1 MVGRFMTNSSSHE
14 PVKFN
19 RTRLLEALLDSATDY
34 AIIAMDLD
42 GLVTSWNEGARR
54 ILGWTEEEMIGQPA
68 SVFFTL
74 EDRQKGTQLAEMQNA
89 LDQGRG
95 NDERW
100 HQKKD
105 GTCFWASGEMM
116 PLRDEN
122 GTPQGFLKILRDRT
136 DQRQA
141 AEAQRADAE
150 FLHSV
155 LASSGDCIKV
165 LDLDAKLEFMNE
177 GGLRIMEVSD
187 FKAIRGRPWPGFWPA
202 EEQEEAWAAIETA
215 RAGASARFQGF
226 ADTMKG
232 TRKCWDVQVTAIPG
246 ALGRPEKLLAVSRDI
261 TEQKRIEGELRE
273 LNDTLERRI
282 EERTRELR
290 ASEDQLRQ
298 SQKLDA
304 IGQLTGGVAH
314 DFNNLLTGI
323 SGSLEILQT
332 RLARGQFT
340 DVDRFISAA
349 QGASKRAAALTHR
362 LLAFSRR
369 QTLDPKPTNANR
381 LIEGMEDLVRRTV
394 GPSIEVETVLAEDLW
409 ITLCDVSQLENS
421 ILNLC
426 INARDAMPDGGKLT
440 IQTAN
445 TSLDGRAAREK
456 DMVAG
461 QYVMVCV
468 TDTGIGMAPE
478 VIERAFDPFYTT
490 KPMGQ
495 GTGLGLSMTYG
506 FAKQSGGQVRIYSEV
521 GRGTTMRI
529 FLPRHAGE
537 EDAESLPAQLTE
549 APRAQAGETVL
560 IVDDDEA
567 VRMLVA
573 EVLQELGYGAIEA
586 ADGTSGLN
594 VLQSNARIDLLITD
608 VGLPGGINGRQIADA
623 ARVRRPGLKVL
634 FITGYAENAVVRN
647 GYLEAGMQIMIKP
660 FTMEALATRI
670 QDVIA
675 CERAT
680 KTSV

>member
-1 MVGRFMTNSSSHE
+1 MTDSSTHE
-14 PVKFN
+14 PVKFD

-42 GLVTSWNEGARR
+42 GLVTSWNEGAHR

-74 EDRQKGTQLAEMQNA
+74 QDRQKGTQLAEMQSA
-89 LDQGRG
+89 LDHGRG

-100 HQKKD
+100 HRKKD

-116 PLRDEN
+116 PLKDEN
-122 GTPQGFLKILRDRT
+122 GSPQGFLKILRDRT

-141 AEAQRADAE
+141 AEAQRSDAE

-187 FKAIRGRPWPGFWPA
+187 FNAIRGCPWPDFWPS
-202 EEQEEAWAAIETA
+202 EGQEEAWAAIETA
-215 RAGASARFQGF
+215 KAGASARFQGF
-226 ADTMKG
+226 AATMKG
-232 TRKCWDVQVTAIPG
+232 ARKCWDVQVTAIPG
-246 ALGRPEKLLAVSRDI
+246 ANGRPEKLLAVSRDI
-261 TEQKRIEGELRE
+261 TEQKRVEGELRE

-282 EERTRELR
+282 EERTRELQ

-304 IGQLTGGVAH
+304 LGQLTGGVAH

-332 RLARGQFT
+332 RLAHGQLT
-340 DVDRFISAA
+340 DVDRFITAA

-409 ITLCDVSQLENS
+409 ITLCDASQLENAV
-421 ILNLC
+421 LNLC
-426 INARDAMPDGGKLT
+426 INARDAMPDGGRLT
-440 IQTAN
+440 IETVN
-445 TSLDGRAAREK
+445 TSLDGRAAREQ
-456 DMVAG
+456 DMAAG

-468 TDTGIGMAPE
+468 TDTGTGMAPD

-521 GRGTTMRI
+521 GKGTTMRI
-529 FLPRHAGE
+529 YLPRHAGE

-567 VRMLVA
+567 VRMLVT
-573 EVLQELGYGAIEA
+573 EVLQELGYAAIEA
-586 ADGTSGLN
+586 ADGNSGLN
-594 VLQSNARIDLLITD
+594 LLQSNARIDLLITD
-608 VGLPGGINGRQIADA
+608 VGLPGGMNGRQIADA
-623 ARVRRPGLKVL
+623 ARVRRPDLKVL

-675 CERAT
+675 GEHAT
-680 KTSV
+680 KTSL

>member
-1 MVGRFMTNSSSHE
+1 MTNSSSHE

-19 RTRLLEALLDSATDY
+19 RMRLLEALLDSATDY

-150 FLHSV
+150 FLRSV
-155 LASSGDCIKV
+155 LASSADCIKV

-187 FKAIRGRPWPGFWPA
+187 FSAIRGCRWPDFWPSDSK
-202 EEQEEAWAAIETA
+202 EDPWAAIETA
-215 RAGASARFQGF
+215 KGGESARFQGF
-226 ADTMKG
+226 ANTMKG
-232 TRKCWDVQVTAIPG
+232 TRKCWDVQVTPIPG
-246 ALGRPEKLLAVSRDI
+246 ADGRPKKLLAVSRDI

-298 SQKLDA
+298 SQKLEA

-340 DVDRFISAA
+340 DADRFISAA

-369 QTLDPKPTNANR
+369 QTLDPKLTNANR

-394 GPSIEVETVLAEDLW
+394 GPSIEVKTVLAEDLW
-409 ITLCDVSQLENS
+409 MTLCDASQLENS
-421 ILNLC
+421 VLNLC

-440 IQTAN
+440 IKTAN
-445 TSLDGRAAREK
+445 TSLAGRAAREQ
-456 DMVAG
+456 DMASG

-468 TDTGIGMAPE
+468 TDTGTGMTPD

-506 FAKQSGGQVRIYSEV
+506 FAKQSGGQVQICSKV
-521 GRGTTMRI
+521 GRGTTMCI
-529 FLPRHAGE
+529 FLPRHSGE
-537 EDAESLPAQLTE
+537 EDAESRPAQLTE

-560 IVDDDEA
+560 IIDDDEA
-567 VRMLVA
+567 VRMLVT
-573 EVLQELGYGAIEA
+573 EVLLELGYGAIEA
-586 ADGTSGLN
+586 ADGISGLN
-594 VLQSNARIDLLITD
+594 MLQSNARIDLLITD

-623 ARVRRPGLKVL
+623 ARVRRPDLKVL
-634 FITGYAENAVVRN
+634 FITGYAENAVVRD

-670 QDVIA
+670 QDIIGR
-675 CERAT
+675 ERAA
-680 KTSV
+680 KTSD

>member
-1 MVGRFMTNSSSHE
+1 MTNSSSHE

-42 GLVTSWNEGARR
+42 GLVTSWNEGAHR

-74 EDRQKGTQLAEMQNA
+74 EDRQKGTQLAEMQSA

-116 PLRDEN
+116 PLTDEN

-187 FKAIRGRPWPGFWPA
+187 FNAIRGCPWPGFWPVDG
-202 EEQEEAWAAIETA
+202 QEEAWAAIATA

-232 TRKCWDVQVTAIPG
+232 TPKCWDVQVTAIPG
-246 ALGRPEKLLAVSRDI
+246 AHGRPEKLLAVSRDI

-381 LIEGMEDLVRRTV
+381 LIAGMEDLVRRTV

-409 ITLCDVSQLENS
+409 ITLCDASQLENS
-421 ILNLC
+421 VLNLC

-440 IQTAN
+440 IETAN
-445 TSLDGRAAREK
+445 TSLDRRTAREQ
-456 DMVAG
+456 DMAAG
-461 QYVMVCV
+461 QYVTVCV
-468 TDTGIGMAPE
+468 TDTGSGMAPD

-521 GRGTTMRI
+521 DKGTTMRI

-537 EDAESLPAQLTE
+537 EDAESRPGQLAE
-549 APRAQAGETVL
+549 VPRAQAGETIL

-567 VRMLVA
+567 VRMLVT

-608 VGLPGGINGRQIADA
+608 VGLPGGMNGRQIADV
-623 ARVRRPGLKVL
+623 ARVHRPGLKVL

-647 GYLEAGMQIMIKP
+647 GFLEAGMQIMVKP
-660 FTMEALATRI
+660 FTMEALAARI

>member
-1 MVGRFMTNSSSHE
+1 MMNSSSHE

-74 EDRQKGTQLAEMQNA
+74 EDRQKGTQLAEMQSA
-89 LDQGRG
+89 LDHGRG

-116 PLRDEN
+116 PLKDEN

-150 FLHSV
+150 FLRSV

-177 GGLRIMEVSD
+177 GGLRVMEVSD
-187 FKAIRGRPWPGFWPA
+187 FNAIRGCPWPGFWPA
-202 EEQEEAWAAIETA
+202 DGQEEAWAAIATA
-215 RAGASARFQGF
+215 KAGASARFQGF

-232 TRKCWDVQVTAIPG
+232 TPKCWDVQVTAIPG
-246 ALGRPEKLLAVSRDI
+246 AHGRPEKLLAVSRDI

-381 LIEGMEDLVRRTV
+381 LIAGMEDLVRRTV

-409 ITLCDVSQLENS
+409 ITLCDASQLENS
-421 ILNLC
+421 VLNLC

-440 IQTAN
+440 IETAN
-445 TSLDGRAAREK
+445 TSLDRRTAREQ
-456 DMVAG
+456 DMAAG
-461 QYVMVCV
+461 QYVTVCV
-468 TDTGIGMAPE
+468 TDTGSGMAPD

-521 GRGTTMRI
+521 DKGTTMRI

-537 EDAESLPAQLTE
+537 EDAESLPAQLAE
-549 APRAQAGETVL
+549 VPRAQAGETIL

-567 VRMLVA
+567 VRMLVT

-608 VGLPGGINGRQIADA
+608 VGLPGGMNGRQIADA

-660 FTMEALATRI
+660 FTMEALAARI

-675 CERAT
+675 CERAA

>member
-1 MVGRFMTNSSSHE
+1 MTNSSSHE

-116 PLRDEN
+116 PLKDEN

-136 DQRQA
+136 EQRQA

-187 FKAIRGRPWPGFWPA
+187 FNAIRGCPWPGFWPA
-202 EEQEEAWAAIETA
+202 DGQEEAWAAIATA

-232 TRKCWDVQVTAIPG
+232 TPKCWDVQVTAIPG
-246 ALGRPEKLLAVSRDI
+246 AHGRPEKLLAVSRDI

-381 LIEGMEDLVRRTV
+381 LIAGMEDLVRRTV

-409 ITLCDVSQLENS
+409 ITLCDASQLENS
-421 ILNLC
+421 VLNLC

-440 IQTAN
+440 IETAN
-445 TSLDGRAAREK
+445 TSLDRRTAREQ
-456 DMVAG
+456 DMAAG
-461 QYVMVCV
+461 QYVTVCV
-468 TDTGIGMAPE
+468 TDTGSGMAPD

-521 GRGTTMRI
+521 DKGTTMRI

-537 EDAESLPAQLTE
+537 EDAESLPALLAE
-549 APRAQAGETVL
+549 VPRAQAGETIL

-567 VRMLVA
+567 VRMLVT

-608 VGLPGGINGRQIADA
+608 VGLPGGMNGRQIADV
-623 ARVRRPGLKVL
+623 ARVHRPGLKVL

-647 GYLEAGMQIMIKP
+647 GFLEAGMQIMVKP
-660 FTMEALATRI
+660 FTMEALAARI

>member
-1 MVGRFMTNSSSHE
+1 MTNSSSHE

-42 GLVTSWNEGARR
+42 GLVTSWNEGAHR

-74 EDRQKGTQLAEMQNA
+74 EDRQKGTQLAEMQSA

-116 PLRDEN
+116 PLKDEN

-187 FKAIRGRPWPGFWPA
+187 FNAIRGCPWPGFWPA
-202 EEQEEAWAAIETA
+202 DGQEEAWAAIATA

-246 ALGRPEKLLAVSRDI
+246 AHGRPEKLLAVSRDI

-381 LIEGMEDLVRRTV
+381 LIAGMEDLVRRTV

-409 ITLCDVSQLENS
+409 ITLCDASQLENS
-421 ILNLC
+421 VLNLC

-440 IQTAN
+440 IETAN
-445 TSLDGRAAREK
+445 TSLDRRTAREQ
-456 DMVAG
+456 DMAAG

-468 TDTGIGMAPE
+468 TDTGSGMAPD

-521 GRGTTMRI
+521 DKGTTMRI

-537 EDAESLPAQLTE
+537 EDAESLPAQLAE
-549 APRAQAGETVL
+549 VPRAQAGETIL

-567 VRMLVA
+567 VRMLVT

-608 VGLPGGINGRQIADA
+608 VGLPGGMNGRQIADA
-623 ARVRRPGLKVL
+623 ARVHRPGLKVL

-660 FTMEALATRI
+660 FTMEALAARI

>member
-1 MVGRFMTNSSSHE
+1 MEDIRAHGRVTL
-14 PVKFN
+14 N

-42 GLVTSWNEGARR
+42 GLVTSWNEGAHR

-74 EDRQKGTQLAEMQNA
+74 DDRQKGTQHAEMQA
-89 LDQGRG
+89 AMERGRG
-95 NDERW
+95 SDERW

-105 GTCFWASGEMM
+105 GSRFWASGEMM
-116 PLRDEN
+116 PLKDET

-136 DQRQA
+136 DQRRA

-177 GGLRIMEVSD
+177 GGLRVMEVSD
-187 FKAIRGRPWPGFWPA
+187 FNAIRGCPWPDFWPA
-202 EEQEEAWAAIETA
+202 EGQEEAWAAIETA
-215 RAGASARFQGF
+215 RAGGSARFQGF
-226 ADTMKG
+226 ANTMTG
-232 TRKCWDVQVTAIPG
+232 TPKCWDVQVSAIPG
-246 ALGRPEKLLAVSRDI
+246 VHGRPEKLLAVSRDI
-261 TEQKRIEGELRE
+261 TEQKRIEAELRE
-273 LNDTLERRI
+273 LNETLERRI
-282 EERTRELR
+282 EQRTRELQV
-290 ASEDQLRQ
+290 SEDQLRQ
-298 SQKLDA
+298 SQKLEA
-304 IGQLTGGVAH
+304 LGQLTGGVAH

-323 SGSLEILQT
+323 SGGLEMLQT

-340 DVDRFISAA
+340 DLDRFINAA
-349 QGASKRAAALTHR
+349 QAASTRAAALTHR

-369 QTLDPKPTNANR
+369 QNLDPKPTNVNR
-381 LIEGMEDLVRRTV
+381 LVAGIEELVRRTV
-394 GPSIEVETVLAEDLW
+394 GPAIMVETVLAEDLW
-409 ITLCDVSQLENS
+409 TTLCDASQLENAV
-421 ILNLC
+421 LNLC

-440 IQTAN
+440 IETAN
-445 TSLDGRAAREK
+445 TSLDQRRAFER
-456 DMVAG
+456 DMLAG
-461 QYVMVCV
+461 EYVMLCV
-468 TDTGIGMAPE
+468 TDTGTGMPPD

-506 FAKQSGGQVRIYSEV
+506 FAKQSGGQVRIHSLV
-521 GRGTTMRI
+521 GEGTTMRI
-529 FLPRHAGE
+529 YLPRHLGE
-537 EDAESLPAQLTE
+537 EDAERPQPQLAQ

-560 IVDDDEA
+560 IIDDDPA
-567 VRMLVA
+567 VRMLVT
-573 EVLQELGYGAIEA
+573 EVLEDLGYAAIEA
-586 ADGTSGLN
+586 ADGNSGLK

-623 ARVRRPGLKVL
+623 ARTSRPDLKVL
-634 FITGYAENAVVRN
+634 FITGYAENAVMRG
-647 GYLEAGMQIMIKP
+647 GYLEPGMQIMIKP

-675 CERAT
+675 GEHA
-680 KTSV
+680 KSAP

>member
-1 MVGRFMTNSSSHE
+1 MMNSSSHE
-14 PVKFN
+14 PVKYN

-74 EDRQKGTQLAEMQNA
+74 EDRQKGTQLAEMQSA
-89 LDQGRG
+89 LDHGRG

-116 PLRDEN
+116 PLKDEN

-136 DQRQA
+136 EQRQA

-177 GGLRIMEVSD
+177 GGLRVMEVSD
-187 FKAIRGRPWPGFWPA
+187 FNAIRGCPWPGFWPA
-202 EEQEEAWAAIETA
+202 EGQEEAWAAIETA

-246 ALGRPEKLLAVSRDI
+246 AHGRPEKLLAVSRDI

-409 ITLCDVSQLENS
+409 ITLCDASQLENS
-421 ILNLC
+421 VLNLC

-440 IQTAN
+440 IETAN
-445 TSLDGRAAREK
+445 ACLDGRAAREK
-456 DMVAG
+456 DMAAG

-468 TDTGIGMAPE
+468 TDTGIGMAPD
-478 VIERAFDPFYTT
+478 VMERAFDPFYTT

-521 GRGTTMRI
+521 GKGTTMRI

-537 EDAESLPAQLTE
+537 EDAESQPAQLTE

-567 VRMLVA
+567 VRMLVT

-608 VGLPGGINGRQIADA
+608 VGLPGGMNGRQIADA

-675 CERAT
+675 SERAT

>member
-1 MVGRFMTNSSSHE
+1 MTNSSSHE

-74 EDRQKGTQLAEMQNA
+74 EDRQKGTQLAEMQSA
-89 LDQGRG
+89 LDHGRG

-116 PLRDEN
+116 PLKDEN

-187 FKAIRGRPWPGFWPA
+187 FNAIRGCPWPGFWPA
-202 EEQEEAWAAIETA
+202 EGQEEAWAAIETA

-246 ALGRPEKLLAVSRDI
+246 AHGRPEKLLAVSRDI

-409 ITLCDVSQLENS
+409 ITLCDASQLENS
-421 ILNLC
+421 VLNLC

-440 IQTAN
+440 IETAN

-456 DMVAG
+456 DMAAG

-468 TDTGIGMAPE
+468 TDTGIGMAPD

-521 GRGTTMRI
+521 GKGTTMRI

-567 VRMLVA
+567 VRMLVT

-608 VGLPGGINGRQIADA
+608 VGLPGGMNGRQIADA

-660 FTMEALATRI
+660 FTMEALAARI

>member
-1 MVGRFMTNSSSHE
+1 MTNSSSHE

-42 GLVTSWNEGARR
+42 GLVTSWNEGAHR

-74 EDRQKGTQLAEMQNA
+74 EDRQKGTQHAEMQSA

-116 PLRDEN
+116 PLTDEN

-187 FKAIRGRPWPGFWPA
+187 FNAIRGCPWPGFWPVDG
-202 EEQEEAWAAIETA
+202 QEEAWAAIATA

-232 TRKCWDVQVTAIPG
+232 TPKCWDVQVTAIPG
-246 ALGRPEKLLAVSRDI
+246 AHGRPEKLLAVSRDI

-381 LIEGMEDLVRRTV
+381 LIAGMEDLVRRTV

-409 ITLCDVSQLENS
+409 ITLCDASQLENS
-421 ILNLC
+421 VLNLC

-440 IQTAN
+440 IETAN
-445 TSLDGRAAREK
+445 TSLDRRTAREQ
-456 DMVAG
+456 DMAAG
-461 QYVMVCV
+461 QYVTVCV
-468 TDTGIGMAPE
+468 TDTGSGMAPD

-521 GRGTTMRI
+521 DKGTTMRI

-537 EDAESLPAQLTE
+537 EDAESLPAQLAE
-549 APRAQAGETVL
+549 VPRAQAGETIL

-567 VRMLVA
+567 VRMLVT

-608 VGLPGGINGRQIADA
+608 VGLPGGMNGRQIAEV
-623 ARVRRPGLKVL
+623 ARVHRPGLKVL

-647 GYLEAGMQIMIKP
+647 GFLEAGMQIMVKP
-660 FTMEALATRI
+660 FTMEALAARI

>member
-1 MVGRFMTNSSSHE
+1 MTNSSSHE
-14 PVKFN
+14 PVKYN

-74 EDRQKGTQLAEMQNA
+74 EDRQKGTQLAEMQSA
-89 LDQGRG
+89 LDHGRG

-116 PLRDEN
+116 PLKDEN

-177 GGLRIMEVSD
+177 GGLRVMEVSD
-187 FKAIRGRPWPGFWPA
+187 FNAIRGCPWPSFWPA
-202 EEQEEAWAAIETA
+202 EGQDEAWAAIETA

-246 ALGRPEKLLAVSRDI
+246 AHGRPEKLLAVSRDI

-409 ITLCDVSQLENS
+409 ITLCDASQLENS
-421 ILNLC
+421 VLNLC

-440 IQTAN
+440 IETAN

-456 DMVAG
+456 DMAAG

-468 TDTGIGMAPE
+468 TDTGIGMAPD

-521 GRGTTMRI
+521 SKGTTMRI

-567 VRMLVA
+567 VRMLVT

-608 VGLPGGINGRQIADA
+608 VGLPGGMNGRQIADA

-660 FTMEALATRI
+660 FTMEALAARI

>member
-1 MVGRFMTNSSSHE
+1 MTNSSSHE

-42 GLVTSWNEGARR
+42 GLVTSWNEGAHR

-74 EDRQKGTQLAEMQNA
+74 EDRQKGTQLAEMQSA

-116 PLRDEN
+116 PLTDEN

-187 FKAIRGRPWPGFWPA
+187 FNAIRGCPWPGFWPA
-202 EEQEEAWAAIETA
+202 DGQEEAWAAIATA

-232 TRKCWDVQVTAIPG
+232 TPKCWDVQVTAIPG
-246 ALGRPEKLLAVSRDI
+246 AHGRPEKLLAVSRDI

-381 LIEGMEDLVRRTV
+381 LIAGMEDLVRRTV

-409 ITLCDVSQLENS
+409 ITLCDASQLENS
-421 ILNLC
+421 VLNLC

-440 IQTAN
+440 IETAN
-445 TSLDGRAAREK
+445 TSLDRRTAREQ
-456 DMVAG
+456 DMAAG
-461 QYVMVCV
+461 QYVTVCV
-468 TDTGIGMAPE
+468 TDTGSGMAPD

-521 GRGTTMRI
+521 DKGTTMRI

-537 EDAESLPAQLTE
+537 EDAESRPGQLAE
-549 APRAQAGETVL
+549 VPRAQAGETIL

-567 VRMLVA
+567 VRMLVT

-608 VGLPGGINGRQIADA
+608 VGLPGGMNGRQIADV
-623 ARVRRPGLKVL
+623 ARVHRPGLKVL

-647 GYLEAGMQIMIKP
+647 GFLEAGMQIMVKP
-660 FTMEALATRI
+660 FTMEALAARI

>member
-1 MVGRFMTNSSSHE
+1 MTNSSSHE

-42 GLVTSWNEGARR
+42 GLVTSWNEGAHR

-74 EDRQKGTQLAEMQNA
+74 EDRQKGTQLAEMQSA

-116 PLRDEN
+116 PLTDEN

-187 FKAIRGRPWPGFWPA
+187 FNAIRGCPWPGFWPVDG
-202 EEQEEAWAAIETA
+202 QEEAWAAIATA

-232 TRKCWDVQVTAIPG
+232 TPKCWDVQVTAIPG
-246 ALGRPEKLLAVSRDI
+246 AHGRPEKLLAVSRDI

-381 LIEGMEDLVRRTV
+381 LIAGMEDLVRRTV

-409 ITLCDVSQLENS
+409 ITLCDASQLENS
-421 ILNLC
+421 VLNLC

-440 IQTAN
+440 IETAN
-445 TSLDGRAAREK
+445 TSLDRRTAREQ
-456 DMVAG
+456 DMAAG
-461 QYVMVCV
+461 QYVTVCV
-468 TDTGIGMAPE
+468 TDTGSGMAPD

-521 GRGTTMRI
+521 DKGTTMRI

-537 EDAESLPAQLTE
+537 EDAESLPAQLAE
-549 APRAQAGETVL
+549 VPRAQAGETIL

-567 VRMLVA
+567 VRMLVT

-608 VGLPGGINGRQIADA
+608 VGLPGGMNGRQIADV
-623 ARVRRPGLKVL
+623 ARVHRPGLKVL

-647 GYLEAGMQIMIKP
+647 GFLEAGMQIMVKP
-660 FTMEALATRI
+660 FTMEALAARI

>member
-1 MVGRFMTNSSSHE
+1 MTNSSSHE

-42 GLVTSWNEGARR
+42 GLVTSWNEGAHR

-74 EDRQKGTQLAEMQNA
+74 EDRQKGTQLAEMQSA

-100 HQKKD
+100 HQKKN

-116 PLRDEN
+116 PLTDEN

-187 FKAIRGRPWPGFWPA
+187 FNAIRGCPWPGFWPA
-202 EEQEEAWAAIETA
+202 DGQEEAWAAIATA

-232 TRKCWDVQVTAIPG
+232 TPKCWDVQVTAIPG
-246 ALGRPEKLLAVSRDI
+246 AHGRPEKLLAVSRDI

-381 LIEGMEDLVRRTV
+381 LIAGMEDLVRRTV

-409 ITLCDVSQLENS
+409 ITLCDASQLENS
-421 ILNLC
+421 VLNLC

-440 IQTAN
+440 IETAN
-445 TSLDGRAAREK
+445 TSLDRRTAREQ
-456 DMVAG
+456 DMAAG
-461 QYVMVCV
+461 QYVTVCV
-468 TDTGIGMAPE
+468 TDTGSGMAPD

-521 GRGTTMRI
+521 DKGTTMRI

-537 EDAESLPAQLTE
+537 EDAESLPAQLAE
-549 APRAQAGETVL
+549 VPRAQAGETIL

-567 VRMLVA
+567 VRMLVT

-608 VGLPGGINGRQIADA
+608 VGLPGGMNGRQIADV
-623 ARVRRPGLKVL
+623 ARVHRPGLKVL

-647 GYLEAGMQIMIKP
+647 GFLEAGMQIMVKP
-660 FTMEALATRI
+660 FTMEALAARI

>member
-1 MVGRFMTNSSSHE
+1 MTNSSSHE

-42 GLVTSWNEGARR
+42 GLVTSWNEGAHR

-74 EDRQKGTQLAEMQNA
+74 EDRQKGTQLAEMQSA
-89 LDQGRG
+89 LDHGRG

-116 PLRDEN
+116 PLKDEN

-177 GGLRIMEVSD
+177 GGLRVMEVSD
-187 FKAIRGRPWPGFWPA
+187 FNAIRGCPWPGFWPA
-202 EEQEEAWAAIETA
+202 EGQEEAWAAIETA

-246 ALGRPEKLLAVSRDI
+246 AHGRPEKLLAVSRDI

-381 LIEGMEDLVRRTV
+381 LIAGMEDLVRRTV

-409 ITLCDVSQLENS
+409 ITLCDASQLENS
-421 ILNLC
+421 VLNLC

-440 IQTAN
+440 IETAN
-445 TSLDGRAAREK
+445 TSLDGRAAREQ
-456 DMVAG
+456 DMAAG

-468 TDTGIGMAPE
+468 TDTGSGMAPD

-521 GRGTTMRI
+521 GKGTTMRI

-537 EDAESLPAQLTE
+537 EDAESPPAQLTE

-567 VRMLVA
+567 VRMLVT

-608 VGLPGGINGRQIADA
+608 VGLPGGMNGRQIADA

>member
-1 MVGRFMTNSSSHE
+1 MMNSSSHE

-74 EDRQKGTQLAEMQNA
+74 EDWQKGTQLAEMQSA
-89 LDQGRG
+89 LDHGRG

-116 PLRDEN
+116 PLKDEN

-177 GGLRIMEVSD
+177 GGLRVMEVSD
-187 FKAIRGRPWPGFWPA
+187 FNAIRGCPWPSFWPA
-202 EEQEEAWAAIETA
+202 EGQEEAWAAIETA

-246 ALGRPEKLLAVSRDI
+246 AHGRPEKLLAVSRDI

-409 ITLCDVSQLENS
+409 ITLCDASQLENS
-421 ILNLC
+421 VLNLC

-440 IQTAN
+440 IETAN

-456 DMVAG
+456 DMAAG

-468 TDTGIGMAPE
+468 TDTGIGMAPD

-521 GRGTTMRI
+521 SKGTTMRI

-567 VRMLVA
+567 VRMLVT

>member
-1 MVGRFMTNSSSHE
+1 MTNSSSHE

-42 GLVTSWNEGARR
+42 GLVTSWNEGAHR

-74 EDRQKGTQLAEMQNA
+74 EDRQKGTQLAEMQSA

-116 PLRDEN
+116 PLTDEN

-187 FKAIRGRPWPGFWPA
+187 FNAIRGCPWPGFWPVDG
-202 EEQEEAWAAIETA
+202 QEEAWAAIATA

-232 TRKCWDVQVTAIPG
+232 TPKCWDVQVTAIPG
-246 ALGRPEKLLAVSRDI
+246 AHGRPEKLLAVSRDI

-381 LIEGMEDLVRRTV
+381 LIAGMEDLVRRTV

-409 ITLCDVSQLENS
+409 ITLCDASQLENS
-421 ILNLC
+421 VLNLC

-440 IQTAN
+440 IETAN

-456 DMVAG
+456 DMAAG

-468 TDTGIGMAPE
+468 TDTGIGMAPD

-521 GRGTTMRI
+521 DKGTTMRI

-537 EDAESLPAQLTE
+537 EDAESLPAQLAE
-549 APRAQAGETVL
+549 VPRAQAGETIL

-567 VRMLVA
+567 VRMLVT

-608 VGLPGGINGRQIADA
+608 VGLPGGMNGRQIADV
-623 ARVRRPGLKVL
+623 ARVHRPGLKVL

-647 GYLEAGMQIMIKP
+647 GFLEAGMQIMVKP
-660 FTMEALATRI
+660 FTMEALAARI

>member
-1 MVGRFMTNSSSHE
+1 V
-14 PVKFN
+14 
-19 RTRLLEALLDSATDY
+19 
-34 AIIAMDLD
+34 
-42 GLVTSWNEGARR
+42 
-54 ILGWTEEEMIGQPA
+54 
-68 SVFFTL
+68 
-74 EDRQKGTQLAEMQNA
+74 
-89 LDQGRG
+89 
-95 NDERW
+95 
-100 HQKKD
+100 
-105 GTCFWASGEMM
+105 
-116 PLRDEN
+116 
-122 GTPQGFLKILRDRT
+122 
-136 DQRQA
+136 
-141 AEAQRADAE
+141 
-150 FLHSV
+150 
-155 LASSGDCIKV
+155 
-165 LDLDAKLEFMNE
+165 
-177 GGLRIMEVSD
+177 
-187 FKAIRGRPWPGFWPA
+187 
-202 EEQEEAWAAIETA
+202 EAWTAIETA
-215 RAGASARFQGF
+215 RTGASARFQGF

-232 TRKCWDVQVTAIPG
+232 TSKCWDVQVTAIPG
-246 ALGRPEKLLAVSRDI
+246 AHGRPEKLLAVSRDV

-409 ITLCDVSQLENS
+409 ITLCDASQLES
-421 ILNLC
+421 SVLNLC

-440 IQTAN
+440 IETAN
-445 TSLDGRAAREK
+445 TSLDGRAAREN

-521 GRGTTMRI
+521 GKGTTMRI
-529 FLPRHAGE
+529 FLPQHAGE

-567 VRMLVA
+567 VRMLVT

-608 VGLPGGINGRQIADA
+608 VGLPGGMNGRQIADA

-675 CERAT
+675 SEHAT

>member
-1 MVGRFMTNSSSHE
+1 
-14 PVKFN
+14 
-19 RTRLLEALLDSATDY
+19 
-34 AIIAMDLD
+34 
-42 GLVTSWNEGARR
+42 
-54 ILGWTEEEMIGQPA
+54 
-68 SVFFTL
+68 VFFTL
-74 EDRQKGTQLAEMQNA
+74 EDRQKGTQHAEMQSA

-116 PLRDEN
+116 PLTDEN

-187 FKAIRGRPWPGFWPA
+187 FNAIRGCPWPGFWPA
-202 EEQEEAWAAIETA
+202 DGQEEAWAAIATA

-232 TRKCWDVQVTAIPG
+232 TPKCWDVQVTAIPG
-246 ALGRPEKLLAVSRDI
+246 AHGRPEKLLAVSRDI

-381 LIEGMEDLVRRTV
+381 LIAGMEDLVRRTV

-409 ITLCDVSQLENS
+409 ITLCDASQLENS
-421 ILNLC
+421 VLNLC

-440 IQTAN
+440 IETAN
-445 TSLDGRAAREK
+445 TSLDRRTAREQ
-456 DMVAG
+456 DMAAG
-461 QYVMVCV
+461 QYVTVCV
-468 TDTGIGMAPE
+468 TDTGSGMAPD

-521 GRGTTMRI
+521 DKGTTMRI

-537 EDAESLPAQLTE
+537 EDAESLPAQLAE
-549 APRAQAGETVL
+549 VPRAQAGETIL

-567 VRMLVA
+567 VRMLVT

-608 VGLPGGINGRQIADA
+608 VGLPGGMNGRQIADV
-623 ARVRRPGLKVL
+623 ARVHRPGLKVL

-647 GYLEAGMQIMIKP
+647 GFLEAGMQIMVKP
-660 FTMEALATRI
+660 FTMEALAARI

>member
-1 MVGRFMTNSSSHE
+1 MTNSSTHE
-14 PVKFN
+14 PVKFD

-34 AIIAMDLD
+34 AIISMDLD
-42 GLVTSWNEGARR
+42 GLVTSWNEGAHR

-74 EDRQKGTQLAEMQNA
+74 QDRQKGTQLAEMQSA
-89 LDQGRG
+89 LDHGRG

-100 HQKKD
+100 HRKKD

-116 PLRDEN
+116 PLKDEN
-122 GTPQGFLKILRDRT
+122 GSPQGFLKILRDRT
-136 DQRQA
+136 DQRRA
-141 AEAQRADAE
+141 AEAQRSDAE

-187 FKAIRGRPWPGFWPA
+187 FNAIRGCPWPDFWPS
-202 EEQEEAWAAIETA
+202 EGQEEAWAAIETA
-215 RAGASARFQGF
+215 KAGASARFQGF
-226 ADTMKG
+226 AATMKG

-246 ALGRPEKLLAVSRDI
+246 ANGRPEKLLAVSRDI
-261 TEQKRIEGELRE
+261 TEQKRTEGELRE

-282 EERTRELR
+282 EERTRELQ

-304 IGQLTGGVAH
+304 LGQLTGGVAH

-332 RLARGQFT
+332 RLAHGQLT
-340 DVDRFISAA
+340 DVDRFITAA

-409 ITLCDVSQLENS
+409 ITLCDASQLENAV
-421 ILNLC
+421 LNLC
-426 INARDAMPDGGKLT
+426 INARDAMPDGGRLT
-440 IQTAN
+440 IETVN
-445 TSLDGRAAREK
+445 TSLDGRAAREQ
-456 DMVAG
+456 DMAAG

-468 TDTGIGMAPE
+468 TDTGTGMAPD

-521 GRGTTMRI
+521 GKGTTLRI
-529 FLPRHAGE
+529 YLPRHAGE

-567 VRMLVA
+567 VRMLVT
-573 EVLQELGYGAIEA
+573 EVLQELGYAAIEA

-594 VLQSNARIDLLITD
+594 LLQSNARIDLLITD
-608 VGLPGGINGRQIADA
+608 VGLPGGMNGRQIADA
-623 ARVRRPGLKVL
+623 ARVGRPDLKVL

-647 GYLEAGMQIMIKP
+647 GYLEAGMQMMIKP

-670 QDVIA
+670 QNVIA
-675 CERAT
+675 GEHAT
-680 KTSV
+680 KISL

>member
-1 MVGRFMTNSSSHE
+1 MTNSSSHE

-74 EDRQKGTQLAEMQNA
+74 EDRQKGTQLAEMQSA

-116 PLRDEN
+116 PLKDEN

-187 FKAIRGRPWPGFWPA
+187 FNAIRGCPWPGFWPA
-202 EEQEEAWAAIETA
+202 DGQEEAWAAIETA

-246 ALGRPEKLLAVSRDI
+246 AHGRPEKLLAVSRDI

-409 ITLCDVSQLENS
+409 ITLCDASQLENS
-421 ILNLC
+421 VLNLC

-440 IQTAN
+440 IETAN
-445 TSLDGRAAREK
+445 TSLDGRAAREQ
-456 DMVAG
+456 DMAAG

-468 TDTGIGMAPE
+468 TDTGIGMAPD

-521 GRGTTMRI
+521 GKGTTMRI

-567 VRMLVA
+567 VRMLVT

-608 VGLPGGINGRQIADA
+608 VGLPGGMNGRQIADA

-660 FTMEALATRI
+660 FTMEALAARI